1 MRKIK
6 LEYDRIY
13 PDKKKIACLTC
24 LKLAIFIRGG
34 GVKLEF
40 NDYLVLPRFY
50 ENVVKNCT
58 VDSLK

>member
-1 MRKIK
+1 MFNMPKIGNFYK
-6 LEYDRIY
+6 
-13 PDKKKIACLTC
+13 
-24 LKLAIFIRGG
+24 GG